1 MGKTLRT
8 HLLHTKCSISY
19 SCYIVVAAKL
29 TPHFASE
36 MLLEEKFDEWEH
48 IDLIEQ
54 NQV

>member
-8 HLLHTKCSISY
+8 HPLHSKCFISY

-29 TPHFASE
+29 THFASE
-36 MLLEEKFDEWEH
+36 MLLKEKFDEWEQT
-48 IDLIEQ
+48 DLIEQ